1 MTTRDQY
8 IINTTLTDKHL
19 TYCEVGEQVMKFDV
33 DMLIQAIINSNED
46 FKRQFED
53 AHKYPAALLK
63 NIPLKNL
70 SGAVG
75 ECFGQQ
81 VAIIAQTIK
90 KNPHEAGA
98 PDFLPVVPSAQP
110 WFDNPTQK
118 YYSFGGFDT
127 KSSFSNE
134 RKFVGVAA
142 SSHHDQTRT
151 VLVVQWSYDSNGV
164 PEIIGVFYTNE
175 LVPSDWRLSVGKPG
189 SKTTNAA
196 TLTATGKDKLRKGW
210 VVLHKSVTL
219 PKRNNIKEQYGF

>member
-1 MTTRDQY
+1 MSNTQFIVNPLLNDDDLLYHKDDEVTMRFNIDDVIKSITNTNNDIRMQY
-8 IINTTLTDKHL
+8 
-19 TYCEVGEQVMKFDV
+19 
-33 DMLIQAIINSNED
+33 
-46 FKRQFED
+46 ED
-53 AHKYPAALLK
+53 AQKYPAALLR

-75 ECFGQQ
+75 ECFGQHL
-81 VAIIAQTIK
+81 ALITKTIK

-98 PDFLPVVPSAQP
+98 PDFLPSVPSSQP

-118 YYSFGGFDT
+118 YYSNGGFDT
-127 KSSFSNE
+127 KASFSDS

-142 SSHHDQTRT
+142 SSHHNQTST
-151 VLVVQWSYDSNGV
+151 VLVVQWSFSEENI
-164 PEIIGVFYTNE
+164 PEIIGVFYTNK
-175 LVPSDWRLSVGKPG
+175 LTPSDWKLSIGKPG

-196 TLTATGKDKLRKGW
+196 VLTAEGKDKLRKGW